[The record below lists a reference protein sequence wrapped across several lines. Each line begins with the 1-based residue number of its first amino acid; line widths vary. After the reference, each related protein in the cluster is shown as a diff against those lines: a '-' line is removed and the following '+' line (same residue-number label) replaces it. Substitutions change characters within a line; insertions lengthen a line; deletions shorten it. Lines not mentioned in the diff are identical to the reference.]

1 MLDNEKSCSIHESRL
16 YTQQYQLYGWAE
28 AVMDSFGLK
37 RWTNGLNDRPINRLT
52 YGDVQVTK
60 KNSNNLQ
67 EKYIKSAKN
76 TSWNLAD
83 VGNLL
88 TLINEKYSFSII
100 ISIFI
105 VINSVKQVT
114 NTSHPPNILLR
125 CLQVARLDVADNDNN
140 GKLSIQA

>member
-1 MLDNEKSCSIHESRL
+1 MGGQKQWWIVLAD
-16 YTQQYQLYGWAE
+16 
-28 AVMDSFGLK
+28 
-37 RWTNGLNDRPINRLT
+37 GLNDRPINRLT

-88 TLINEKYSFSII
+88 TLINENYSFSII
-100 ISIFI
+100 INIFI

-114 NTSHPPNILLR
+114 NTSHPLNILLHY
-125 CLQVARLDVADNDNN
+125 LQVARLEVADTN
-140 GKLSIQA
+140 GVLKARHTSLQGWSTDYWNHWKFVILILY

>member
-1 MLDNEKSCSIHESRL
+1 MEMSKWQKTI
-16 YTQQYQLYGWAE
+16 
-28 AVMDSFGLK
+28 
-37 RWTNGLNDRPINRLT
+37 LT
-52 YGDVQVTK
+52 IYK
-60 KNSNNLQ
+60 KNLSK
-67 EKYIKSAKN
+67 ESAKH

-114 NTSHPPNILLR
+114 NTSHPLNILLHY
-125 CLQVARLDVADNDNN
+125 LQVARLEVADTN
-140 GKLSIQA
+140 GVLKARHTSLQGWSL

>member
-1 MLDNEKSCSIHESRL
+1 MGGQKQWWIVL
-16 YTQQYQLYGWAE
+16 A
-28 AVMDSFGLK
+28 
-37 RWTNGLNDRPINRLT
+37 NGLNDKPINRLT

-60 KNSNNLQ
+60 NNSNNLQ

-100 ISIFI
+100 TSIFI

-114 NTSHPPNILLR
+114 NTSHPLNILLHY
-125 CLQVARLDVADNDNN
+125 LQVARLEVADTN
-140 GKLSIQA
+140 GVLKARHTSLQGWSL

>member
-1 MLDNEKSCSIHESRL
+1 MKNLVQFINWGCIHNSISCMGGQKQWWIVL
-16 YTQQYQLYGWAE
+16 A
-28 AVMDSFGLK
+28 
-37 RWTNGLNDRPINRLT
+37 NGLNDKPINRLT

-114 NTSHPPNILLR
+114 NTSHPLNILLHY
-125 CLQVARLDVADNDNN
+125 LQVARLEVADIL
-140 GKLSIQA
+140 KMEI

>member
-1 MLDNEKSCSIHESRL
+1 MEMSKWQKTI
-16 YTQQYQLYGWAE
+16 
-28 AVMDSFGLK
+28 
-37 RWTNGLNDRPINRLT
+37 LT
-52 YGDVQVTK
+52 IYK
-60 KNSNNLQ
+60 KNLSK
-67 EKYIKSAKN
+67 EIAKH

-88 TLINEKYSFSII
+88 TLINENYSFSII
-100 ISIFI
+100 INIFI

-114 NTSHPPNILLR
+114 NTSHPPNILLH